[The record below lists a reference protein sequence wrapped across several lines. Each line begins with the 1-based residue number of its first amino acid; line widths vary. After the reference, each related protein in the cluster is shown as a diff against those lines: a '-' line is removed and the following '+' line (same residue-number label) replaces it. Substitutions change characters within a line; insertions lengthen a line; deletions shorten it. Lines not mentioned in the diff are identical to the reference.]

1 MITRRKYGQ
10 LASAARNDHR
20 LYASAEEPVMVQKI
34 VLWAIVIFA
43 VWFLF
48 TNPDG
53 AAALGSH
60 ILNGLKSAGAALSTF
75 ISHL

>member
-1 MITRRKYGQ
+1 MNVRR
-10 LASAARNDHR
+10 
-20 LYASAEEPVMVQKI
+20 I
-34 VLWAIVIFA
+34 VLWALAIFA
-43 VWFLF
+43 VWYLF

-60 ILNGLKSAGAALSTF
+60 ILSGLKSAGSSLSTF